1 MEKYRRG
8 RRVMICDSMPPSQ
21 VCCGGGHRREMT
33 RKPVTGTR
41 THVVSGHVNSGGFN
55 TTAWF
60 PTGQCIPDEVAPSV
74 TRGSAS
80 ASDVN
85 APVGS
90 PGVEVTE
97 RKMSFLRRRA
107 A

>member
-1 MEKYRRG
+1 
-8 RRVMICDSMPPSQ
+8 MICDSMSPSQ
-21 VCCGGGHRREMT
+21 VCCGGGHRREMK

-60 PTGQCIPDEVAPSV
+60 PTGQCIPDKVAPSV

>member
-1 MEKYRRG
+1 
-8 RRVMICDSMPPSQ
+8 MICDSMYPSQ

-60 PTGQCIPDEVAPSV
+60 PTGQCIPDEIAPSV
-74 TRGSAS
+74 TKGTAS
-80 ASDVN
+80 ASDGN

>member
-1 MEKYRRG
+1 
-8 RRVMICDSMPPSQ
+8 MICDSMSPSQ

-41 THVVSGHVNSGGFN
+41 PHVVSGHVNSGGFN

-60 PTGQCIPDEVAPSV
+60 PTGQCIPDEIAPSV
-74 TRGSAS
+74 TKGSAS